1 MLDLSKDKPQKQN
14 PGDTIGEDRSMPS
27 KVNERWAGSQGGG
40 ERSWEIGF
48 TRTLSLFPRLMA
60 HSLLE
65 IRAHLGFLRD
75 NNMGKEPRAGHIL
88 DS

>member
-48 TRTLSLFPRLMA
+48 THHPYPVSVPKADGPQPAGDPSSPGLPEGQQ
-60 HSLLE
+60 H
-65 IRAHLGFLRD
+65 
-75 NNMGKEPRAGHIL
+75 GKGT
-88 DS
+88 